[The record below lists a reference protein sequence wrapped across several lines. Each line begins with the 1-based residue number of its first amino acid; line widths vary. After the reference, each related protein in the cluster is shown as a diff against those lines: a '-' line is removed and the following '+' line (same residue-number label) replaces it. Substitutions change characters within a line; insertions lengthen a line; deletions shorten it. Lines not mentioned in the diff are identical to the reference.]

1 MQGNGSL
8 LYLTVFALCVF
19 AALAAG
25 VLSAYSDYKGLMI
38 PNRYSLIVILS
49 FLIGFAALYAGGQ
62 RDVFFEP
69 LFAHLLAGGAVFL
82 LTFIM
87 FAVGVWGAGDS
98 KLLLA
103 YALWTGFAGLKT
115 LIIVMAVFGGTL
127 GVFALF
133 VKKYKPFAR
142 PPEGQWID
150 RVQSGENVVP
160 YGVAIAAGAFAAFY
174 DAGYIGGITRIF
186 G

>member
-1 MQGNGSL
+1 M
-8 LYLTVFALCVF
+8 LYLTVFVLCVL

-25 VLSAYSDYKGLMI
+25 ALSAYSDYKGLTI
-38 PNRYSLIVILS
+38 PNRYSLIVIFS

-62 RDVFFEP
+62 RELFFEP
-69 LFAHLLAGGAVFL
+69 FFSHLLACGAVFL

-103 YALWTGFAGLKT
+103 YALWTGFAGLKV
-115 LIIVMAVFGGTL
+115 LIFVMAVTGGLL
-127 GVFALF
+127 GLFALF

-142 PPEGQWID
+142 APEGQWIG
-150 RVQSGENVVP
+150 RVQSGESVVP

-174 DAGYIGGITRIF
+174 NAGYMEAFSKIF
-186 G
+186 S